1 MKYNV
6 VLLDLDGTLL
16 DFKKSQKSAFF
27 RCFPDGDEALYDQ
40 YETINVAQWARL
52 ERGEATREQI
62 LHDRFA
68 LFFEAAGI
76 NEDPDEMNTRY
87 LNFLS
92 EGCDPIDG
100 AMEAVEKL
108 SKNFKLAMVSNGV
121 ALVQHRRLRESGLLP
136 FFDTVLISEEIGFA
150 KPDPRFFTTAMEKCG
165 ETDPKKVLMIGDS
178 LSADIAGGT
187 LAGVDTCWFNP
198 AHLDLPNG
206 YTPTYI
212 ADDTMQFV
220 SLAERGEL

>member
-1 MKYNV
+1 MKYNL

-27 RCFPDGDEALYDQ
+27 RCFPDGDEALYEH

-52 ERGEATREQI
+52 ERGEATREEI
-62 LHDRFA
+62 LHARFA
-68 LFFEAAGI
+68 IFMDEANIPG
-76 NEDPDEMNTRY
+76 DPDEMNIRY

-100 AMEAVEKL
+100 ALEAVDKL

-121 ALVQHRRLRESGLLP
+121 ALVQHRRLKESGLLP
-136 FFDTVLISEEIGFA
+136 YFDTVLISEEIGFA
-150 KPDPRFFTTAMEKCG
+150 KPDPRFFSTAMERCG

-178 LSADIAGGT
+178 LSADIAGGIS
-187 LAGVDTCWFNP
+187 AGVDTCWFNP
-198 AHLDLPNG
+198 EHHPLPEG
-206 YTPTYI
+206 YAPTYI

>member
-52 ERGEATREQI
+52 ERGEATREEI
-62 LHDRFA
+62 LHARFA
-68 LFFEAAGI
+68 LFFEAADI

-87 LNFLS
+87 LNYLS

-108 SKNFKLAMVSNGV
+108 AENFKLAMVSNGV
-121 ALVQHRRLRESGLLP
+121 AHVQHRRLRESGLLP
-136 FFDTVLISEEIGFA
+136 YFDTVLISEEIGFA

-198 AHLDLPNG
+198 AHLKLPEG

-212 ADDTMQFV
+212 ADNAMQFV
-220 SLAERGEL
+220 SLAECGEL